1 MRRDESKSNSRLPV
15 AVTMKVFS
23 SVLTLALTLTGY
35 GCRADRAPA
44 TPLSP
49 SPTVQVSPIPTVQD
63 RNPAAESWRLTTTVV
78 SLEGAACFWTQPVGR
93 KVDGWILSIERNG
106 PQVRFLYG
114 ATHDDML
121 FVGAVTEQSFTA
133 ASDTYRGWWACSGN
147 VTISSSVIGSFS
159 SDGRTLSGRERL
171 MYQVD
176 GGSALPITWEW
187 NATRI

>member
-1 MRRDESKSNSRLPV
+1 M
-15 AVTMKVFS
+15 TMKVFF

-35 GCRADRAPA
+35 GCSADRGPA

-49 SPTVQVSPIPTVQD
+49 SPTVQVSPSPTVQD
-63 RNPAAESWRLTTTVV
+63 RNPAGESWRLTTTIV
-78 SLEGAACFWTQPVGR
+78 SLEATACFWTQPVGT
-93 KVDGWILSIERNG
+93 KVDAWILSIERNG

-133 ASDTYRGWWACSGN
+133 ASDTYRSRWACSGN
-147 VTISSSVIGSFS
+147 VTISSSVIGNFS

-171 MYQVD
+171 IYQVD
-176 GGSALPITWEW
+176 GGSVLIVTLDW
-187 NATRI
+187 NATRV